1 MDDIQQEPK
10 SVKDE
15 VRIIKEFM
23 EKADIIQNREV
34 SIQQTSVDII
44 QIASKTLDRVRA
56 LRALYIVVTLL
67 NLLTS
72 ILLLVE
78 SLLIR

>member
-1 MDDIQQEPK
+1 MEELQQEPK

-44 QIASKTLDRVRA
+44 QIASRTLDRVRS

-78 SLLIR
+78 SLLIK

>member
-78 SLLIR
+78 SLLIK

>member
-1 MDDIQQEPK
+1 MDDIQPAPK
-10 SVKDE
+10 SIKDE
-15 VRIIKEFM
+15 VSLIKDFM
-23 EKADIIQNREV
+23 EKADLIQNRAV

-78 SLLIR
+78 SLLIK

>member
-23 EKADIIQNREV
+23 EKADIIQNRAI

-56 LRALYIVVTLL
+56 LRTLYIVVTLL

-78 SLLIR
+78 SLLIK

>member
-1 MDDIQQEPK
+1 MEELQQEPK

-78 SLLIR
+78 SLLIK

>member
-1 MDDIQQEPK
+1 MEELQQEPK

-23 EKADIIQNREV
+23 EKADIIQNRAV

-78 SLLIR
+78 SLLIK

>member
-56 LRALYIVVTLL
+56 LRTLYIVVTLL

-78 SLLIR
+78 SLLIK

>member
-44 QIASKTLDRVRA
+44 QIASKTLDRVRS
-56 LRALYIVVTLL
+56 LRALYILVTLL

>member
-1 MDDIQQEPK
+1 MDDIQPAPK
-10 SVKDE
+10 SIKDE
-15 VRIIKEFM
+15 VSLIKDFM
-23 EKADIIQNREV
+23 EKADLIQNRAI

-44 QIASKTLDRVRA
+44 QIASKTLDRVRS
-56 LRALYIVVTLL
+56 LRALYILVTLL

-78 SLLIR
+78 SLLIK

>member
-1 MDDIQQEPK
+1 MVELQQEPK

-23 EKADIIQNREV
+23 EKADIIQNRAI

-56 LRALYIVVTLL
+56 LRTLYIVVTLL

>member
-44 QIASKTLDRVRA
+44 QIASRTLDRVRS

-78 SLLIR
+78 SLLIK

>member
-1 MDDIQQEPK
+1 MDDIQPAPK
-10 SVKDE
+10 SIKDE
-15 VRIIKEFM
+15 VSLIKDFM
-23 EKADIIQNREV
+23 EKADLIQNRAI

-44 QIASKTLDRVRA
+44 QIASKTLDRVRS
-56 LRALYIVVTLL
+56 LRALYILVTLL